1 MQRVVSAF
9 LMLAAVASAQANL
22 RVNEFGT
29 GAPDYI
35 EIVNLGP
42 DIAYMQ
48 GYQVSWGYNAPAFSS
63 GTFTFPNGVVLYPG
77 GLAIITDTVNASTPS
92 APLGTYKAY
101 VGANIPWLTAP
112 SGNGCVALKDPSGVG
127 VDCVQWGANTANFS
141 TLYGGA
147 TFTGVVNMTAG
158 SGQRRDN
165 SDTDLPADWVS
176 VVAGNPGILTAPAA
190 GVTGQTIIVG
200 VTHVMSTTGGGQFGL
215 AITTSNAAM
224 AGAEV
229 YNLISLIDLI
239 PNGSGPVFG
248 LATDVISL
256 ALTPAAIGNPFHTFL
271 DGAGLFTIDVPAGV
285 LPLGLTL
292 EGVAVVVS
300 AGVVKRI
307 STVSQ
312 VTL

>member
-1 MQRVVSAF
+1 MQRVASAF
-9 LMLAAVASAQANL
+9 LLIAAVAAAQANL

-29 GAPDYI
+29 GTPDYL

-77 GLAIITDTVNASTPS
+77 GLAIITDTANASTPT

-101 VGANIPWLTAP
+101 VGANIPWATAP
-112 SGNGCVALKDPSGVG
+112 SGSGCIALKDPAGVG
-127 VDCVQWGANTANFS
+127 IDCVQWGTNTANFS
-141 TLYGGA
+141 SLYGGA
-147 TFTGVVNMTAG
+147 TFTGAVTMTAAA
-158 SGQRRDN
+158 GQRRDN
-165 SDTDLPADWVS
+165 ADTDLPADWVS
-176 VVAGNPGILTAPAA
+176 AVAGNPGILTAPAVGVA
-190 GVTGQTIIVG
+190 GQSIIVG

-224 AGAEV
+224 PGAEV
-229 YNLISLIDLI
+229 YNLLSLIDLI

-248 LATDVISL
+248 LATDVINL

-271 DGAGLFTIDVPAGV
+271 DGSGLFTIDVPAGV
-285 LPLGLTL
+285 LPLGLTI

-300 AGVVKRI
+300 AGTVKRI